1 MSQFPID
8 ALLEQICSAVRPG
21 QTVLLQAPPG
31 AGKTTRVP
39 LALIGAFTKGQGVL
53 EEHQKIWMI
62 EPRRLAMAKLWN
74 YTRYM
79 KEQGLQSADYMLAFW
94 QKLLMPVATIGMVL
108 IAISFIFGPLREVT
122 MGLRMAAGIV
132 AGLAF
137 NYGQQFFG
145 HLSLVFRTEPLMA
158 AGLPPLLCLI
168 LGVWLLLRVR

>member
-1 MSQFPID
+1 VERAIYQGDHWTLQNIQGTRFGDDRTETYTEGGGRWDTSLTPQ
-8 ALLEQICSAVRPG
+8 LLSIV
-21 QTVLLQAPPG
+21 VL
-31 AGKTTRVP
+31 
-39 LALIGAFTKGQGVL
+39 
-53 EEHQKIWMI
+53 

-94 QKLLMPVATIGMVL
+94 QKLLMPAATIGMVL

-145 HLSLVFRTEPLMA
+145 HLSLVFRTEPLLA
-158 AGLPPLLCLI
+158 AGLPPLLCLV
-168 LGVWLLLRVR
+168 LGIWLLLRVR